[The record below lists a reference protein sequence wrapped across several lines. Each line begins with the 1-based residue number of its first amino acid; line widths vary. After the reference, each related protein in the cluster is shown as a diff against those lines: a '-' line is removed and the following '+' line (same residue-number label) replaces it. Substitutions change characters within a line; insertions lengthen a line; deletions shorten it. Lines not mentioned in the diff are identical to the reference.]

1 MPVIVKG
8 KNIEVT
14 EALRKYAEE
23 KLNHVKKR
31 FNEIIKTEIEFIVE
45 KNPSIAN
52 NQTVE
57 VTLFTKGPLFR
68 AKESSTDMYASI
80 DLVVEKLEKQIDKF
94 KGKTYKSQSHPAET
108 NEVPTAEEASE
119 EETGEEQGPS
129 IVEVKQVPMK
139 PMSPEEAIMQMQLL
153 GQDFFV
159 FTNAETEETNVVY
172 RKKNNTFGLI
182 EPVF

>member
-14 EALRKYAEE
+14 DALRKYAEE
-23 KLNHVKKR
+23 KLNHAKKH

-45 KNPSIAN
+45 KNPSIAK

-94 KGKTYKSQSHPAET
+94 KGKTYKSQSHPAEAA
-108 NEVPTAEEASE
+108 EVPAPEISE
-119 EETGEEQGPS
+119 EETGEVGHPL
-129 IVEVKQVPMK
+129 IVEVRRVPMK

-153 GQDFFV
+153 GQEFFV